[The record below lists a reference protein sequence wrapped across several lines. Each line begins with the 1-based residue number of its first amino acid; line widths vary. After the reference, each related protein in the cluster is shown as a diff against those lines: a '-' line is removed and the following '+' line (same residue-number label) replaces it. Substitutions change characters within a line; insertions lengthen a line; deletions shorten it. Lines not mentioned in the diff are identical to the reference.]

1 MRTRQSVCARK
12 ARYTSSEE
20 AIEAARASGLVLYPY
35 KCDRCFRYHLT
46 SRTKGR
52 RQPRPVVSGS

>member
-12 ARYTSSEE
+12 ARYASRDE
-20 AIEAARASGLVLYPY
+20 AIEAARVSGLVLHPY
-35 KCDRCFRYHLT
+35 KCERCFRFHLT

-52 RQPRPVVSGS
+52 RQPRPLASGP